1 MKECKDMDP
10 ARTDRVSVWINKA
23 NDLLTMNWYLQRYWD
38 KFQKYIGEMYWQISN
53 IEIGGYSYEQND
65 GKNNWKKWKSVMWSG
80 KNISSNIGKFMQGD
94 ILPARGT
101 GWSKKNG
108 GKKEVLL
115 IKQSVNKES
124 LLGVESGNLGY
135 TNARW

>member
-1 MKECKDMDP
+1 
-10 ARTDRVSVWINKA
+10 
-23 NDLLTMNWYLQRYWD
+23 
-38 KFQKYIGEMYWQISN
+38 
-53 IEIGGYSYEQND
+53 
-65 GKNNWKKWKSVMWSG
+65 
-80 KNISSNIGKFMQGD
+80 MQGD

-115 IKQSVNKES
+115 IKQSVNKEK

-135 TNARW
+135 TNAR